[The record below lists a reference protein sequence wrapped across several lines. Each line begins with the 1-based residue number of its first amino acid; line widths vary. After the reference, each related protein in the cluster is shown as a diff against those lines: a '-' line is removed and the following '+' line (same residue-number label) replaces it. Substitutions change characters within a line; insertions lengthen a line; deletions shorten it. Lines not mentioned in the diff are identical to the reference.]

1 MLRSWDKNVAVVRQY
16 NVGAYSM
23 ILIMIHI
30 DELTRVFVDTMQ
42 LVSFYEVIRLELAI
56 ECSGRGA

>member
-1 MLRSWDKNVAVVRQY
+1 MAVLRQY
-16 NVGAYSM
+16 NVVAYSM

-30 DELTRVFVDTMQ
+30 DELTRFFVDTMQ

-56 ECSGRGA
+56 ECSGR